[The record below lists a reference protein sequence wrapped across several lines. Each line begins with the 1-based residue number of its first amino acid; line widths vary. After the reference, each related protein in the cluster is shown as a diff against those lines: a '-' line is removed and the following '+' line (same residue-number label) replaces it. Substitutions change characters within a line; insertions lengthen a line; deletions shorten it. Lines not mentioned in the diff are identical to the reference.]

1 MATSAAPSSPSH
13 FVNAYHCSEKYTSLY
28 HRARDRR
35 CKTSNLPWFGL
46 YLDARYFSLRT
57 CLKRFRQRILVGPT
71 LPMAMPRRAA
81 TSA

>member
-1 MATSAAPSSPSH
+1 MPTSAAPSSLSH

-28 HRARDRR
+28 HRARDRA

-46 YLDARYFSLRT
+46 NLDARYYSLRI
-57 CLKRFRQRILVGPT
+57 CRKRFRQRILVGPT
-71 LPMAMPRRAA
+71 LPTAMPRRAA